1 MSLFSFTML
10 CGQDFGQTDQAVNN
24 FLKEIFADAPNFQT
38 KARPLQHGLGF
49 LLPLSAGALFKE
61 PLHLLQLL

>member
-1 MSLFSFTML
+1 ML
-10 CGQDFGQTDQAVNN
+10 CGQDFGQTDQAVSN

-49 LLPLSAGALFKE
+49 LNF
-61 PLHLLQLL
+61 H

>member
-1 MSLFSFTML
+1 ML
-10 CGQDFGQTDQAVNN
+10 CGGLWPDYNQAVNN

-38 KARPLQHGLGF
+38 KARPLQHGLG

-61 PLHLLQLL
+61 TLHLMQLL

>member
-1 MSLFSFTML
+1 ML

-38 KARPLQHGLGF
+38 KARPLQHGLG

-61 PLHLLQLL
+61 TLHLMQLL

>member
-10 CGQDFGQTDQAVNN
+10 CGQDFGQTDQAVN

-49 LLPLSAGALFKE
+49 LNF
-61 PLHLLQLL
+61 H